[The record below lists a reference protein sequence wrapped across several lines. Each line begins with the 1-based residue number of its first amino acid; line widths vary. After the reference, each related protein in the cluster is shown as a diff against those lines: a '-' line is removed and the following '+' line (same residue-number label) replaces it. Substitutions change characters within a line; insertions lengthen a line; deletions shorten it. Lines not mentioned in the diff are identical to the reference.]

1 MARVLVVCTGNV
13 CRSPIAEAFLRAAF
27 VERMGSGAPEVASAG
42 TMGWTGSGA
51 DPQSIQA
58 AAEHGIDISGHRAR
72 VLDRADL
79 ARSTLILAMANEHV
93 DAVTSAVPSAGSKTF
108 TLKELVRLLEALR
121 GTGVDVPG
129 TIVARVEAADELRRS
144 GFAGDPHDEGI
155 ADPLGL
161 PLDAFR
167 LVADEIEVWCAR
179 LADVLVGSPDARD
192 AGSTVS

>member
-13 CRSPIAEAFLRAAF
+13 CRSPVAEAFLRAAF
-27 VERMGSGAPEVASAG
+27 VERMRSDAPEVASAG

-51 DPQSIQA
+51 DPHSIQV

-72 VLDRADL
+72 VVDREDI

-93 DAVTSAVPSAGSKTF
+93 DTISSAAPSARSKTF
-108 TLKELVRLLEALR
+108 TLKELVRLLEAL
-121 GTGVDVPG
+121 PG
-129 TIVARVEAADELRRS
+129 TEGDAREPIVARVKAADELRRA

-161 PLDAFR
+161 PLEEFR

-179 LADVLVGSPDARD
+179 LADILVGSPDPRD
-192 AGSTVS
+192 AGSAVS